1 MKKEICFDMDGTIAD
16 LYGVEGWL
24 EDLEHFSPRPYEM
37 ARPMIRMNQLARK
50 LNQLQR
56 KGYTIKVISWLSKAN
71 NKAYDELVI
80 EAKLA
85 WLNIHLHS
93 VQFDEI
99 VIIPYGTPK
108 SWFGDGILFDDEE
121 RNRKEWNGFAY
132 EPSEIIEVLNS
143 LL

>member
-24 EDLEHFSPRPYEM
+24 EDLEHFSTRPYEV
-37 ARPMIRMNQLARK
+37 ARPMMRMRQLARK

-80 EAKLA
+80 KAKLT
-85 WLNIHLHS
+85 WLDVHLHS

-108 SWFGDGILFDDEE
+108 SRFGDGILFDDEE
-121 RNRKEWNGFAY
+121 RNREEWSGFAY
-132 EPSEIIEVLNS
+132 EPSKIIEVLNS

>member
-37 ARPMIRMNQLARK
+37 ARPMMRMSQLARK

-85 WLNIHLHS
+85 
-93 VQFDEI
+93 
-99 VIIPYGTPK
+99 
-108 SWFGDGILFDDEE
+108 
-121 RNRKEWNGFAY
+121 
-132 EPSEIIEVLNS
+132 
-143 LL
+143 

>member
-1 MKKEICFDMDGTIAD
+1 MKKEICFDMAGTIAD

-24 EDLEHFSPRPYEM
+24 EDLENFSPRPYEM
-37 ARPMIRMNQLARK
+37 ARPMMRMSQLARK

-80 EAKLA
+80 KAKLA
-85 WLNIHLHS
+85 WLNAHLHS

-108 SWFGDGILFDDEE
+108 SRFGDGILFDDEE
-121 RNRKEWNGFAY
+121 HNREEWNGFAY

-143 LL
+143 LF

>member
-24 EDLEHFSPRPYEM
+24 EDLEHFSTRPYEM
-37 ARPMIRMNQLARK
+37 ARPMIRMSQLAIK

-85 WLNIHLHS
+85 WLDTYLHS

-99 VIIPYGTPK
+99 VILPYGTPK

-121 RNRKEWNGFAY
+121 RNREEWNGFAY
-132 EPSEIIEVLNS
+132 EPSEILEVLNS

>member
-24 EDLEHFSPRPYEM
+24 EDLEHFSTRPYEM
-37 ARPMIRMNQLARK
+37 ARPMIRMSQLAIK

-80 EAKLA
+80 L
-85 WLNIHLHS
+85 
-93 VQFDEI
+93 
-99 VIIPYGTPK
+99 PYGTPK

-121 RNRKEWNGFAY
+121 RNREEWNGFAY
-132 EPSEIIEVLNS
+132 EPSEILEVLNS

>member
-24 EDLEHFSPRPYEM
+24 NDLQNFSSRPYEL
-37 ARPMIRMNQLARK
+37 ARPMVRMSQLARK

-56 KGYTIKVISWLSKAN
+56 KGYTIKVISWLSKAHN
-71 NKAYDELVI
+71 ESYDEMVT

-85 WLNIHLHS
+85 WLDVHLNS

-99 VIIPYGTPK
+99 VILPYGTPK

-121 RNRKEWNGFAY
+121 RNRNEWGGSAY
-132 EPSEIIEVLNS
+132 EPSEIFEVLNS

>member
-37 ARPMIRMNQLARK
+37 ARPIMRMSQLARK
-50 LNQLQR
+50 LNQLPR

-71 NKAYDELVI
+71 NKAYDELVT

-85 WLNIHLHS
+85 WLDTYLHS

-99 VIIPYGTPK
+99 VILPYGTPK

-132 EPSEIIEVLNS
+132 ETSEIIEVLNS